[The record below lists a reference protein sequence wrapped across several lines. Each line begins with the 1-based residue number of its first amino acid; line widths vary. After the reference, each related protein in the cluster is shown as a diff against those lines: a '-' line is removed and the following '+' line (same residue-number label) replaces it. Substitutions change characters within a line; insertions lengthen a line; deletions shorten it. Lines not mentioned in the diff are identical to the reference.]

1 MKWIELKIQTHRMA
15 VDAISEMLYPIGAK
29 GFSIEDPLDLENFK
43 EEFPYW
49 DYIDEG
55 IENREIDTVVI
66 KAYFPQEDTKI
77 EEVIPQLRMKIEELK
92 NFGLEIGEL
101 DISKSEMEQ
110 EDWEDGWKQYFKTFH
125 ATDRIV
131 IQPIWEEYRP
141 REDEIIVKMDP
152 GMAFGTGEHETTAMC
167 LSLIE
172 KYLKGGDD
180 VLDVGCGSA
189 ILSIA
194 AKKLGA
200 NKVDA
205 IDLDPVAVRVA
216 KENISYNELKGQIRV
231 MEGNLVDKVDGRYDI
246 VVANIMADVII
257 LLTSSVKD
265 FLKEGGSFIAS
276 GIINEKREEVIRA
289 LEENGF
295 VLSDSLQRGEWNALV
310 ARRGE

>member
-29 GFSIEDPLDLENFK
+29 GFSIEDPLDLEHFK

-55 IENREIDTVVI
+55 IENREIDIVVI

-77 EEVIPQLRMKIEELK
+77 EEVIPQLRIQIEELK
-92 NFGLEIGEL
+92 HFGLEIGKL
-101 DISKSEMEQ
+101 AISESEMEQ
-110 EDWEDGWKQYFKTFH
+110 EDWEDGWKRYFKTFH

-131 IQPIWEEYRP
+131 IQPIWEEYEAK
-141 REDEIIVKMDP
+141 EDEIVVKMDP

-172 KYLKGGDD
+172 KYLKEGDD

-200 NKVDA
+200 DKVAA

-216 KENISYNELKGQIRV
+216 KENISYNELEGQIKV
-231 MEGNLVDKVDGRYDI
+231 MEGNLVDEVDERYDI

-265 FLKEGGSFIAS
+265 FLKEGGIFIAS
-276 GIINEKREEVIRA
+276 GIINEKRGDVIRV
-289 LEENGF
+289 LKENGF
-295 VLSDSLQRGEWNALV
+295 VLSDSLQQGEWNALV
-310 ARRGE
+310 TRRGE

>member
-29 GFSIEDPLDLENFK
+29 GFSIEDPLDLEHFK

-55 IENREIDTVVI
+55 IENREIDIVVI

-77 EEVIPQLRMKIEELK
+77 EEVIPRLRRKIGELK

-101 DISKSEMEQ
+101 AISKSEMEQ
-110 EDWEDGWKQYFKTFH
+110 EDWEDGWKRYFKTFH

-131 IQPIWEEYRP
+131 IQPIWEEYEP
-141 REDEIIVKMDP
+141 KEDEIIVKMDP

-172 KYLKGGDD
+172 KYLKEGDD

-200 NKVDA
+200 DKVAA

-216 KENISYNELKGQIRV
+216 KENISYNELEGQIKV
-231 MEGNLVDKVDGRYDI
+231 MEGNLVDEVDERYDI

-265 FLKEGGSFIAS
+265 FLKEGGLFIAS

-310 ARRGE
+310 ARQGE

>member
-29 GFSIEDPLDLENFK
+29 GFSIEDPLDLEHFK

-55 IENREIDTVVI
+55 IENREIDIVVI

-77 EEVIPQLRMKIEELK
+77 EEVIPRLRRKIGELK

-101 DISKSEMEQ
+101 AISKSEMEQ
-110 EDWEDGWKQYFKTFH
+110 EDWEDGWKQYFKTFR

-131 IQPIWEEYRP
+131 IQPIWEEYGP
-141 REDEIIVKMDP
+141 KEDEIIVKMDP

-172 KYLKGGDD
+172 KYLKEGDD

-200 NKVDA
+200 DKVAA

-216 KENISYNELKGQIRV
+216 KENISYNELEGQIKV
-231 MEGNLVDKVDGRYDI
+231 MEGNLVDEVDERYDI

-265 FLKEGGSFIAS
+265 FLKEGGLFIAS

-310 ARRGE
+310 ARQGE

>member
-29 GFSIEDPLDLENFK
+29 GFSIEDPLDLEHFK

-55 IENREIDTVVI
+55 IENREIDIVVI

-77 EEVIPQLRMKIEELK
+77 EEVIPRLRRKIGELK

-101 DISKSEMEQ
+101 AISKSEMEQ

-131 IQPIWEEYRP
+131 IQPIWEEYEP
-141 REDEIIVKMDP
+141 KEDEIIVKMDP

-172 KYLKGGDD
+172 KYLKEGDD

-200 NKVDA
+200 DKVAA

-216 KENISYNELKGQIRV
+216 KENISYNELEGQIKV
-231 MEGNLVDKVDGRYDI
+231 MEGNLVDEVDERYDI

-265 FLKEGGSFIAS
+265 FLKEGGLFIAS

-295 VLSDSLQRGEWNALV
+295 VLSDSLQQGEWNALV
-310 ARRGE
+310 ARQGE